1 MLRLVFLA
9 GQFLWKWES
18 ALVVIRSAASR
29 RVLGGGVGVDLE
41 RHVNQYR
48 VHKNNI
54 WGFYSIFILD
64 SI

>member
-1 MLRLVFLA
+1 M
-9 GQFLWKWES
+9 
-18 ALVVIRSAASR
+18 VIRSAASR
-29 RVLGGGVGVDLE
+29 RVLGGDVGVDLE